1 MMQQI
6 EALLEHV
13 QELFNANDYDRAKE
27 LLLQE
32 RHRSDLPS
40 SSKAYL
46 NHLLGRICYYRE
58 ELGEARRFFVESLAC
73 DANDSY
79 SILYLARIAD
89 ALGDTRTALRLYAE
103 VYDTTPPWVHIAGH
117 VRRLLRQAPWEDDE
131 LAEFFSK
138 KKEVEPA
145 RSHKAPLV
153 SIVVLCY
160 NKAEYTLRCLEAV
173 FRNTDYP
180 RYEVIVLDNASTDIT
195 PALLE
200 AYDSRI
206 KFIHS
211 PTNLGFVGGNNFA
224 ARSAEGDFLVFLN
237 NDTEVQPG
245 WLTEVYNCFLRN
257 PRAGVVGSMLIYPNG
272 MLQEAGGVIF
282 NDASGWNYGRGHLP
296 NSSRFQFVREVDY
309 CSGAALTIKAD
320 LFRRL
325 GGFDERFAPAYY
337 EDTDLCFAVRKL
349 GYKVLYC
356 PSSKVIHHEGITSG
370 TDLSSGFKKFQVIN
384 APKFKEKW
392 KKELALQ
399 YPCDE
404 RLRYQFC
411 SRHRGK
417 RILIIDDLPPLPD
430 RAAGS
435 LRMYHTV
442 KQMLALGYQV
452 TYVHLTG
459 LALGDAAA
467 THLAELRSAGVELV
481 WLEYG
486 RWWDIR
492 ETPSVQPLVERL
504 IAGLELPLRKLDL
517 VYICFWHIARYFMD
531 LIRKADPSVPIV
543 VDSMDVH
550 FLRELRRAELLKD
563 PMAKEAAL
571 RIKKQELAVY
581 AQADGV
587 TTVTEADRAILQKEL
602 PGKPIFIM
610 TDVHDPRPV
619 QNPFERRKDFLFIGN
634 FNHNPNEDAVVFFV
648 QKVFP
653 LIKKQLPEA
662 HFWIVG
668 NNPTEKVKKLASSD
682 VTVTGWVPETRPF
695 LEQCR
700 VAVVPLRYG
709 AGNKGKV
716 GEALAHGLPIVTT
729 SIGAEGMNIVDGEH
743 AFVADDPAEFAQ
755 RAIELHTNG
764 DLWKKFSSAGQEL
777 VASQYAS
784 ALMRRR
790 IEYLTSFTTRHA
802 FSSSRAVRFS
812 SPPRVS
818 IIILAHN
825 QYTYTRQCLRSIGQ
839 FTHMPH
845 EIIVVDNASTDGTP
859 KKVEEEFPEVRLLQN
874 KENLGFPAGVN
885 QGINAAMGEHIVLLN
900 NDTIVTEGWLERLLD
915 VAEAD
920 PAIGIVGTVS
930 NYISGVQRDPEAVYQ
945 TIDEMHAYAS
955 KMRKERKG
963 EQIIFPRVAF
973 VCTLIMRKVIEA
985 IGGLDER
992 FTPGNYEDD
1001 DFCLRATLAGFT
1013 TVIAKDVFIH
1023 HFGSRSFL
1031 AGGKEQYHA
1040 RLQANRVVFLEK
1052 WGVDPDTLWSKC
1064 EKVNLRK
1071 RSLNVPLHRDAF
1083 IQYWQ
1088 RAQLLL
1094 EEQEMALGM
1103 ETLDKALA
1111 VFHTSERENTPV
1123 EYTDLLNLAGHVAL
1137 ALGLL
1142 EKAKQYF
1149 EEELSLTP
1157 QSAQACVGLGEVF
1170 FQAGMNHPAKTMFE
1184 HAVVNAHTNL
1194 SAKEGLAKV
1203 NRQLGLAEDHN
1214 SLLIPEVASTADD
1227 TMLVVAEN
1235 NHL

>member
-13 QELFNANDYDRAKE
+13 QELFNANDYSRAKE

-32 RHRSDLPS
+32 RRRPDLPS

-46 NHLLGRICYYRE
+46 SHLLGRMCYYGKNLE
-58 ELGEARRFFVESLAC
+58 EAREFFLESLAY
-73 DANDSY
+73 DANDRY
-79 SILYLARIAD
+79 SALYLARIAE
-89 ALGDTRTALRLYAE
+89 ACEDTRTALRLCAE
-103 VYDTTPPWVHIAGH
+103 IYDTAPPFVHLAGH
-117 VRRLLRQAPWEDDE
+117 LQRLIRQTASEDQGR
-131 LAEFFSK
+131 AEYFSK
-138 KKEVEPA
+138 KKEDAPA
-145 RSHKAPLV
+145 RRHEAPLV
-153 SIVVLCY
+153 SILVLCY
-160 NKAEYTLRCLEAV
+160 NKADYTLRCLEAV

-195 PALLE
+195 PAMLE
-200 AYDSRI
+200 AYSSRI

-211 PTNLGFVGGNNFA
+211 PANLGFVGGNNFA

-245 WLTEVYNCFLRN
+245 WLTEAYNCFLRN
-257 PRAGVVGSMLIYPNG
+257 PKAGAVGSMLIYPNG
-272 MLQEAGGVIF
+272 TLQEAGGVIF
-282 NDASGWNYGRGHLP
+282 RDGSGWNYGRGQLP

-370 TDLSSGFKKFQVIN
+370 TDLSSGFKKFQVMN

-459 LALGDAAA
+459 LALGGSADV
-467 THLAELRSAGVELV
+467 HLAELRSAGVELV
-481 WLEYG
+481 WFEYE
-486 RWWDIR
+486 RWWDLR
-492 ETPSVQPLVERL
+492 DTPSVQPVVERL
-504 IAGLELPLRKLDL
+504 IASLELPLRKVDL
-517 VYICFWHIARYFMD
+517 VYICFWHIARYFMG
-531 LIRKADPSVPIV
+531 LIRKADPSVPIL

-563 PMAKEAAL
+563 PKIKEAAL
-571 RIKKQELAVY
+571 QIKKQELAVY
-581 AQADGV
+581 AQADAV

-602 PGKPIFIM
+602 PAKPIFIM
-610 TDVHDPRPV
+610 TDVHDPRPL
-619 QNPFERRKDFLFIGN
+619 QNPFERRKDFLFVGN

-648 QKVFP
+648 QRVFP
-653 LIKKQLPEA
+653 LIKKHLPEA

-668 NNPTEKVKKLASSD
+668 NNPTQKVKRLSSSE

-743 AFVADDPAEFAQ
+743 AFVADDPGEFAR
-755 RAIELHTNG
+755 RAVELHTNG
-764 DLWKKFSSAGQEL
+764 NLWRKFSSAGQEL
-777 VASQYAS
+777 VARQYSS

-790 IEYLTSFTTRHA
+790 IEYLTSFATRRS

-818 IIILAHN
+818 IIVLAHN
-825 QYTYTRQCLRSIGQ
+825 QYTYTRQCLESIAR
-839 FTHMPH
+839 FTHTPH
-845 EIIVVDNASTDGTP
+845 ETIVVDNASTDGTA
-859 KKVEEEFPEVRLLQN
+859 KKIEQEFPEVRLLRN
-874 KENLGFPAGVN
+874 KENLGFPVGVN
-885 QGINAAMGEHIVLLN
+885 QGINAAIGEHIVLLN
-900 NDTIVTEGWLERLLD
+900 NDTIVTEGWLERLLE

-920 PAIGIVGTVS
+920 PALGIVGTVS
-930 NYISGVQRDPEAVYQ
+930 NYISGIQRDPQAVYQ
-945 TIDEMHAYAS
+945 TIDEMHAYAG
-955 KMRKERKG
+955 KIREERKG

-973 VCTLIMRKVIEA
+973 VCTLILRKVIEA

-992 FTPGNYEDD
+992 FSPGNYEDD
-1001 DFCLRATLAGFT
+1001 DFCLRAALAGFT
-1013 TVIAKDVFIH
+1013 TIIAKDVFIH

-1031 AGGKEQYHA
+1031 ACGKEQYHK
-1040 RLQANRVVFLEK
+1040 RLQANRLVFLEK
-1052 WGVDPDTLWSKC
+1052 WNVDPDTLWMKP
-1064 EKVNLRK
+1064 EEVNVRK

-1083 IQYWQ
+1083 IQYWE
-1088 RAQLLL
+1088 RAQLLI
-1094 EEQEMALGM
+1094 EEQEMALAW
-1103 ETLDKALA
+1103 EALDRALS
-1111 VFHTSERENTPV
+1111 VFHTSERENTAA
-1123 EYTDLLNLAGHVAL
+1123 EYTDLLNLTGHVAL
-1137 ALGLL
+1137 AVGLV

-1157 QSAQACVGLGEVF
+1157 HSARACIGLGEVF
-1170 FQAGMNHPAKTMFE
+1170 FQAGMDLPAKTMFE
-1184 HAVVNAHTNL
+1184 HAVMNDHTNV
-1194 SAKEGLAKV
+1194 SAKEGLAKL
-1203 NRQLGLAEDHN
+1203 NRQLGLSEDHN
-1214 SLLIPEVASTADD
+1214 SLLVPDAASTADEA
-1227 TMLVVAEN
+1227 MLVVAEN